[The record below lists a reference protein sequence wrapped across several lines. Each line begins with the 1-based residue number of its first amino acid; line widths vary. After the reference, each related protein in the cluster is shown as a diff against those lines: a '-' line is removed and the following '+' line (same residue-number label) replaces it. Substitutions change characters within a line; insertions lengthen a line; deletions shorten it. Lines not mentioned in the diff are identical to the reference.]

1 MRRNYLLL
9 YICIIV
15 FILLKEINASGRQP
29 KFVNV
34 DTDGN
39 LRSGGSSDISDMFGQ
54 NKTLGTAFKTLLHN
68 LWDLLKQSLGLP

>member
-9 YICIIV
+9 YILIIV

-34 DTDGN
+34 DEYGYP
-39 LRSGGSSDISDMFGQ
+39 RSGDSSDIFDTFEN
-54 NKTLGTAFKTLLHN
+54 NKTLGSAFMTLFHN
-68 LWDLLKQSLGLP
+68 LWLLFKQSFGLP